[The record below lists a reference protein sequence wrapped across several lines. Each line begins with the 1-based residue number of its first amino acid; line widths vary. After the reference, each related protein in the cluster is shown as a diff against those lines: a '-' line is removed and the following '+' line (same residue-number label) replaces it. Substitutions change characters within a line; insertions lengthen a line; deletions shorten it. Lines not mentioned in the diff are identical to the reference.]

1 MLAFILILKPATNA
15 VTQRT
20 NLRSSGHTHVVQNNL
35 RLQMPHLGFS
45 YGLWGLNSG
54 PLAWNEN
61 TQLPDKD
68 WTVSPPPSIT
78 VFFHFVVLFF
88 NPSINSY
95 NVSKENKTSPKE
107 KLQGRKTVQHVGR
120 RYILVKSRGIVLW
133 LTYRKFVQAFKDQF
147 EKTFCKKHVA
157 RFGVYQDRL
166 AKLKKHLFSPTSK
179 IV

>member
-1 MLAFILILKPATNA
+1 MWFKITYDYKCHIWDFLMDSGDWIQVLLLEMKTLNYLIKTELSP
-15 VTQRT
+15 
-20 NLRSSGHTHVVQNNL
+20 H
-35 RLQMPHLGFS
+35 RL
-45 YGLWGLNSG
+45 
-54 PLAWNEN
+54 
-61 TQLPDKD
+61 
-68 WTVSPPPSIT
+68 PSL
-78 VFFHFVVLFF
+78 FFHFVVLFF

-120 RYILVKSRGIVLW
+120 RYILVKSRGIALW

-166 AKLKKHLFSPTSK
+166 AKLQKHLFSPTSK